1 MVWFGLVV
9 EFGLVWF
16 ENPKIADFWLENKF
30 HLKIDVFRREI
41 KICLKMGVF
50 GK

>member
-1 MVWFGLVV
+1 VD
-9 EFGLVWF
+9 
-16 ENPKIADFWLENKF
+16 PKLADFWLENKI
-30 HLKIDVFRREI
+30 HLKIDVSGREI